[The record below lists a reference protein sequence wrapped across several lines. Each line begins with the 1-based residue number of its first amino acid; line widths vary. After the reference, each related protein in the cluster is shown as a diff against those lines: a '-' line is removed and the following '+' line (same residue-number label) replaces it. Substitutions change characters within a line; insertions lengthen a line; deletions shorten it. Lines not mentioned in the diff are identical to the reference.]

1 MLVIEVLLH
10 RKINNKKTMKKIFLA
25 IAVSALFF
33 SCSNSGTKVS
43 EQGDSENVPECCRN
57 KAGEIL
63 FPSEVSSK
71 GDLYLEK
78 EIKVRGY
85 VKKVCH
91 CSGKKCQVAD
101 NDEAEVSLMVFA
113 GEEIGK
119 FDQELVGKMVQYTG
133 VVKENRIT
141 KEMIAESEAKM
152 AEQTES
158 VDQKPEKKSCCST
171 DTSEKSKSEEQG
183 HCRKKGPSIQEMK
196 EWMQANE
203 KDYYPTYSFVA
214 KSYEV
219 IE

>member
-1 MLVIEVLLH
+1 
-10 RKINNKKTMKKIFLA
+10 MKKIFLA
-25 IAVSALFF
+25 IAVSALCF

-43 EQGDSENVPECCRN
+43 EQNDSENVPECCRN
-57 KAGEIL
+57 KDGEIL

-91 CSGKKCQVAD
+91 RSGKKCQVAD
-101 NDEAEVSLMVFA
+101 NDEAEVTLMVFA
-113 GEEIGK
+113 GEEIEK
-119 FDQELVGKMVQYTG
+119 FDQELIGKEVQYTG

-141 KEMIAESEAKM
+141 KEMIEESEAKM
-152 AEQTES
+152 AEQRES
-158 VDQKPEKKSCCST
+158 GDEKNENKSCCST
-171 DTSEKSKSEEQG
+171 DTAKNSKEKGHG
-183 HCRKKGPSIQEMK
+183 HCCKKGASIQEMK

>member
-1 MLVIEVLLH
+1 
-10 RKINNKKTMKKIFLA
+10 MKKIFLA

-71 GDLYLEK
+71 GDLYLDK

-91 CSGKKCQVAD
+91 RSGKKCQVAD
-101 NDEAEVSLMVFA
+101 NDEAEVALAVFA
-113 GEEIGK
+113 GEEIEK
-119 FDQELVGKMVQYTG
+119 FDQELIGKVVQYTG

-141 KEMIAESEAKM
+141 KEMIEESEAEM
-152 AEQTES
+152 AKQSESSEQKT
-158 VDQKPEKKSCCST
+158 EKKSCCST
-171 DTSEKSKSEEQG
+171 DTSDNTQKKGQG
-183 HCRKKGPSIQEMK
+183 HCCKKGPSIQEMK

-203 KDYYPTYSFVA
+203 KDYYPTYSFVV